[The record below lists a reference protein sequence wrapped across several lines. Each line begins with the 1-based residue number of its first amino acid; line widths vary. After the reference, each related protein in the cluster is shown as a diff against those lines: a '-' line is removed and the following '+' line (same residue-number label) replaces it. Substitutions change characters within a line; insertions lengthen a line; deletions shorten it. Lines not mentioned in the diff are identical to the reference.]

1 MHLWFG
7 HFFFLF
13 IAPVQGPC
21 CQKERIP
28 LLFVIDCNSFITPR
42 SFTERKQSLNQLIHF
57 IAMISKYN
65 ISSSFL
71 FVLVFKWVRYHSM
84 SISQIEIISDYLRLS
99 QIISGTE
106 TSFTLRI
113 SLRCMQYTHLR
124 FISGFQR
131 DVHILSE
138 MVDQSVP
145 TVLVFSGLI
154 LFVFCQFLHILFIY
168 HSWICSWSYLTF
180 AKSYLPIVYI

>member
-1 MHLWFG
+1 MVGNAPLVWTLDIS
-7 HFFFLF
+7 FFFSLPLYR
-13 IAPVQGPC
+13 APVVRKKGSLSC
-21 CQKERIP
+21 LSLTVIVSLHLEVLVQKESSLWINW
-28 LLFVIDCNSFITPR
+28 FVLS
-42 SFTERKQSLNQLIHF
+42 QWYLNI
-57 IAMISKYN
+57 ISHL
-65 ISSSFL
+65 L

-113 SLRCMQYTHLR
+113 SLRCMYTHLR
-124 FISGFQR
+124 FISGFQQ

-154 LFVFCQFLHILFIY
+154 LFVFC
-168 HSWICSWSYLTF
+168 
-180 AKSYLPIVYI
+180 